1 MIYQRYLKFHDDK
14 ISWCILF
21 VSDLQRRFHVLE
33 MLETLEVHQLPSN
46 CLAERGGGDF
56 KVNSRGHIHQADKGA
71 LKKVQV
77 WKEVSIQK
85 IARNL

>member
-1 MIYQRYLKFHDDK
+1 MIYQRCLKFHGDK

-33 MLETLEVHQLPSN
+33 MLETLQVHQLPSD
-46 CLAERGGGDF
+46 CLAERGNF

-77 WKEVSIQK
+77 WKEVGLQE
-85 IARNL
+85 IARN